1 MELLYGLPRGMLGVW
16 TIAHMHFLSVVAVAI
31 ASGRVQLSSLVLV
44 QSVHSY
50 VRAGQVI
57 SRQYTLVQ
65 PWYTMNYD
73 TRIPKVQG
81 T

>member
-1 MELLYGLPRGMLGVW
+1 MLGVR

-50 VRAGQVI
+50 VRTGQVI
-57 SRQYTLVQ
+57 SRQYALLQ
-65 PWYTMNYD
+65 PWYTM
-73 TRIPKVQG
+73 IPEFPRYKVPRVMEDL
-81 T
+81 